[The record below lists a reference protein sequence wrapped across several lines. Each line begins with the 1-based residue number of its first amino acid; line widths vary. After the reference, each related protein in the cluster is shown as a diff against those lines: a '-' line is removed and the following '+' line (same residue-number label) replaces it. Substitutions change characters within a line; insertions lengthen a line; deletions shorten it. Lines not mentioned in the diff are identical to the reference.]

1 MREGEWLAE
10 SDSAPR
16 TGKAA
21 QLLRQLSHPAL
32 AAGDVPVDDELL
44 PAGPGLMGGHLGQ
57 QLCRRRSQPDGAGTL
72 PGAGKLRL
80 QLNVFIFPGTLPDA
94 ADGFLQLLGRTDG
107 QVRQVMASDV
117 FQQLPQLL
125 QQAEGF
131 LHPPD
136 VLTGGLGV
144 NGQNGQLACHGCSL
158 LLLGGVILP
167 CRGDTTLLCHYN
179 PGFLPFHGICITRC
193 KMRRTRHYLP

>member
-1 MREGEWLAE
+1 MSSLSNMFDKPTFLHWRPQKETPPGAAGKRQAAGGDMREGEWLAE

-32 AAGDVPVDDELL
+32 AVGNVPVDGNPL

-72 PGAGKLRL
+72 PGTGKLRL
-80 QLNVFIFPGTLPDA
+80 QHNVFIFPGTLPDA

-107 QVRQVMASDV
+107 QVRQVMASI
-117 FQQLPQLL
+117 FK
-125 QQAEGF
+125 AAFTF
-131 LHPPD
+131 LSTVSFGIFFSFKPK
-136 VLTGGLGV
+136 
-144 NGQNGQLACHGCSL
+144 A
-158 LLLGGVILP
+158 ILSYTF
-167 CRGDTTLLCHYN
+167 R
-179 PGFLPFHGICITRC
+179 
-193 KMRRTRHYLP
+193 

>member
-32 AAGDVPVDDELL
+32 AVGNVPVDGNPL
-44 PAGPGLMGGHLGQ
+44 PAGPFLMGGHLGQ

-80 QLNVFIFPGTLPDA
+80 QLNVLIFPGTLPDA
-94 ADGFLQLLGRTDG
+94 PDGLLQLPGRMSG
-107 QVRQVMASDV
+107 SVRQVMARNSSRLTLWSAINCRYCRMDSSHGGV
-117 FQQLPQLL
+117 AGLPQSVDRIEFSAPSFRMALRLRSALL
-125 QQAEGF
+125 I
-131 LHPPD
+131 H
-136 VLTGGLGV
+136 
-144 NGQNGQLACHGCSL
+144 
-158 LLLGGVILP
+158 
-167 CRGDTTLLCHYN
+167 
-179 PGFLPFHGICITRC
+179 
-193 KMRRTRHYLP
+193 

>member
-1 MREGEWLAE
+1 MSSLSNMFDKPTFLHRRPQKETPPGAAGKRQAAGGDMREGEWLAE

-44 PAGPGLMGGHLGQ
+44 PAGPFLMGGHLGQ

-72 PGAGKLRL
+72 LGAGKLRL

-117 FQQLPQLL
+117 FSSCRSCSSRQRASCIRRTSSPAVSGSMDRMVSLL
-125 QQAEGF
+125 VM
-131 LHPPD
+131 D
-136 VLTGGLGV
+136 VL
-144 NGQNGQLACHGCSL
+144 SF
-158 LLLGGVILP
+158 
-167 CRGDTTLLCHYN
+167 
-179 PGFLPFHGICITRC
+179 FLVA
-193 KMRRTRHYLP
+193 